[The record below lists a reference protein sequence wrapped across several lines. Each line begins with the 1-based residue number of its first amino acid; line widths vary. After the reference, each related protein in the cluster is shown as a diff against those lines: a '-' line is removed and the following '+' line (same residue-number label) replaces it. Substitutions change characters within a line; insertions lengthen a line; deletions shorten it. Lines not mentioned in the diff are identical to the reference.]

1 MQSIPT
7 LRQEINNILKDTGM
21 THHNFEVILHDNCK
35 IESKVID
42 DNNRKFISLTVD
54 GLPMKQL
61 ISIIR
66 ESHTCS
72 ICNEK
77 FLYLTDLTSHMHE
90 THNRFFATFY
100 QILVEST
107 GCPKKN
113 MV

>member
-21 THHNFEVILHDNCK
+21 THHNFEVILHDDGK
-35 IESKVID
+35 IERKVID

-72 ICNEK
+72 IWS
-77 FLYLTDLTSHMHE
+77 L
-90 THNRFFATFY
+90 
-100 QILVEST
+100 
-107 GCPKKN
+107 
-113 MV
+113 